1 MTASRR
7 ASGRLSIAWSYMA
20 ARLAPWDR
28 RPDESAVAY
37 EAFAAYRDMGPTR
50 KLEAVSTALHKSVP
64 LLGRWSARHE
74 WVARAAAF
82 DTEAA
87 RRAGLA
93 SLDDHTE
100 ARIRQARLGRML
112 QDAAADAIANAPD
125 DQRTAGWAVQAAKT
139 GAELERAALG
149 MTDKRLE
156 VKAKLNAALAVR
168 WPEDLRAMV
177 DAELAALDGDAA
189 DDAGDDDGE

>member
-1 MTASRR
+1 
-7 ASGRLSIAWSYMA
+7 MA

-37 EAFAAYRDMGPTR
+37 EAFAAYRDMGPAR
-50 KLEAVSTALHKSVP
+50 SQESVSEALSKSRQ
-64 LLGRWSARHE
+64 LLSRWAARFD

-177 DAELAALDGDAA
+177 DAELAAFGDAPGDGD
-189 DDAGDDDGE
+189 DDAGDGDA